1 MNTDVK
7 KFLESG
13 LLEQYLIGE
22 TNEAE
27 SQQVEHYLATSAKV
41 RSEYEA
47 MQAAI
52 EKAANEM
59 ASIPP
64 GNLRSEIL
72 KDISLE
78 ATAPSRVQPTKR
90 APWAL
95 AASIAAVILGSIAIY
110 FGGQIGELKE
120 QNLKA
125 KADIENLNTE
135 LEKQAVACQE
145 LEERFRFLSHPD
157 TRTFRLNG
165 NTNAPEFQVIAYWN
179 ETAKSSLV
187 NLKNLPN
194 LPKEQCF
201 QVWADV
207 DGEMLSVGILAN
219 NDDQLQNLKYLPEAT
234 SLNVTIEPKGGSEHP
249 NVSQLVANVA
259 I

>member
-1 MNTDVK
+1 MNADVK

-22 TNEAE
+22 TNGAE

-47 MQAAI
+47 MQSAI
-52 EKAANEM
+52 EKAAKEM
-59 ASIPP
+59 ASMPP
-64 GNLRSEIL
+64 DSLRSEIL
-72 KDISLE
+72 REVNSAPKNIVRNVPKRNNWAMAASVAALIFGGLAFYFWGQINELKNQNLE
-78 ATAPSRVQPTKR
+78 AQAQVES
-90 APWAL
+90 L
-95 AASIAAVILGSIAIY
+95 
-110 FGGQIGELKE
+110 
-120 QNLKA
+120 NL
-125 KADIENLNTE
+125 E
-135 LEKQAVACQE
+135 LEKQATACQE

-165 NTNAPEFQVIAYWN
+165 NNNSPEFQVIAYWN

-187 NLKNLPN
+187 NLKNLPK
-194 LPKEQCF
+194 LPKEECF
-201 QVWADV
+201 QIWADV
-207 DGEMLSVGILAN
+207 DGEMLSVGIFADN
-219 NDDQLQNLKYLPEAT
+219 NEALQSLKYLPEAT

-249 NVSQLVANVA
+249 NVSRLVANVA